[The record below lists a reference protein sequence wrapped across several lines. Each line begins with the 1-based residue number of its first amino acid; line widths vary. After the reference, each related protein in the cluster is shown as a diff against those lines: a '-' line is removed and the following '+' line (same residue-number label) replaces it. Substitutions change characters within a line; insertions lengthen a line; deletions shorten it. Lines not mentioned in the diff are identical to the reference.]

1 MLGKT
6 WHFKRRGKKTLAE
19 SKGKKVKKNETE
31 SQNFPAALPL
41 ASWTPVSA
49 PTAAAVSPD
58 RTICPPPWRVAS
70 ASVATAWAAASLG
83 AQERERKG

>member
-1 MLGKT
+1 MAFQAERK
-6 WHFKRRGKKTLAE
+6 KKKTNP
-19 SKGKKVKKNETE
+19 KTE

-83 AQERERKG
+83 GKKREREG